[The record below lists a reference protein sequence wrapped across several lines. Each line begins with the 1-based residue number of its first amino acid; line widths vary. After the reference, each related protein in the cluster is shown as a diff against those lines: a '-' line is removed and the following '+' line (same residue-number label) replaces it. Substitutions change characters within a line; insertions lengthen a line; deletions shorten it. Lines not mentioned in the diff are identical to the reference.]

1 MSGVFFEYSPRFLV
15 QAWGFRKIKMR
26 YERSNPKGGREM
38 ERPTDGAN
46 EIWTVSMLARY
57 LRCHPSTIYRLL
69 KRGQIPAFKIGSDW
83 RFQKAVI
90 ERWLKKSTID
100 SLVN

>member
-1 MSGVFFEYSPRFLV
+1 M
-15 QAWGFRKIKMR
+15 MR
-26 YERSNPKGGREM
+26 YEGSNPRGSRTADRAE
-38 ERPTDGAN
+38 GAN

-83 RFQKAVI
+83 RFQKSVI
-90 ERWLKKSTID
+90 ERWLKKSTVD
-100 SLVN
+100 SIIG

>member
-1 MSGVFFEYSPRFLV
+1 
-15 QAWGFRKIKMR
+15 MR
-26 YERSNPKGGREM
+26 YERSSPKGGRTVEGAAG
-38 ERPTDGAN
+38 GAN

-83 RFQKAVI
+83 RFQKSVI
-90 ERWLKKSTID
+90 DRWLKKSTID
-100 SLVN
+100 SLAG

>member
-1 MSGVFFEYSPRFLV
+1 M
-15 QAWGFRKIKMR
+15 MR
-26 YERSNPKGGREM
+26 YERSSPRGGRIAEGAA
-38 ERPTDGAN
+38 DGAN

-90 ERWLKKSTID
+90 DRWLKRSTID
-100 SLVN
+100 SLAS

>member
-1 MSGVFFEYSPRFLV
+1 
-15 QAWGFRKIKMR
+15 MR
-26 YERSNPKGGREM
+26 YDRSKIGSSRTSEHATAG
-38 ERPTDGAN
+38 N

-83 RFQKAVI
+83 RFQKSVI
-90 ERWLKKSTID
+90 ERWLRKSTMD
-100 SLVN
+100 SIGS

>member
-1 MSGVFFEYSPRFLV
+1 
-15 QAWGFRKIKMR
+15 MR
-26 YERSNPKGGREM
+26 YERSNPKSVRDT
-38 ERPTDGAN
+38 ERPNGGAN
-46 EIWTVSMLARY
+46 EIWTVSMLAGY

-100 SLVN
+100 SIVN

>member
-1 MSGVFFEYSPRFLV
+1 M
-15 QAWGFRKIKMR
+15 MR
-26 YERSNPKGGREM
+26 YERSNPRGRIGGGGE
-38 ERPTDGAN
+38 GAT

-83 RFQKAVI
+83 RFQKSVI
-90 ERWLKKSTID
+90 DRWLKQSTID
-100 SLVN
+100 SLTS

>member
-1 MSGVFFEYSPRFLV
+1 
-15 QAWGFRKIKMR
+15 MR
-26 YERSNPKGGREM
+26 YERSNPKSGRVAEG
-38 ERPTDGAN
+38 PAGAN

-83 RFQKAVI
+83 RFQKSVI
-90 ERWLKKSTID
+90 DRWLKRSTID
-100 SLVN
+100 SLAN